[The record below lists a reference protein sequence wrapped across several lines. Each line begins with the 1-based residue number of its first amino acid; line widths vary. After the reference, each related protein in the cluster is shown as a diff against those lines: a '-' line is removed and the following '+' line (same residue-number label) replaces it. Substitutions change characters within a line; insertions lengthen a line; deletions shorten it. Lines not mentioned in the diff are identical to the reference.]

1 MPISADTSSMASPL
15 RIIKEMTAP
24 DDFVA
29 LKLDIDKPSIE
40 IPIARDILSDPIIA
54 GLVDEFFFELHFQC
68 DLIAGCWN
76 QKPDEMMGL
85 KLDRY
90 SVLLFFKSFREAG
103 IRSHF
108 WP

>member
-1 MPISADTSSMASPL
+1 MASPL